1 MRRRGNGEG
10 SIYRD
15 TAGRWRGYVD
25 LGYSGG
31 RRRRKYVIGRT
42 RREVAAKLREA
53 STARDAGTLVVTD
66 STQTVGDWLEF
77 WLESIA
83 AKPRSAPPR
92 CTPIGATSGTGS
104 FRPWDITGWTGC
116 SRSTSRRS
124 TGRASRKASPRPP
137 CCRCTGSCPGR

>member
-15 TAGRWRGYVD
+15 TAGRWRGYLD

-42 RREVAAKLREA
+42 RREVAAKLHDA
-53 STARDAGTLVVTD
+53 ATARDAGTLVVTD
-66 STQTVGDWLEF
+66 STQTLGDWLEF

-83 AKPRSAPPR
+83 AAKVRPS
-92 CTPIGATSGTGS
+92 TPIAATSGTGS
-104 FRPWDITGWTGC
+104 FRPRGITGWTGC
-116 SRSTSRRS
+116 SRNTSRRS
-124 TGRASRKASPRPP
+124 IG
-137 CCRCTGSCPGR
+137 